1 MTTPRGDVLVARV
14 VAMEGVVVAMEV
26 LLYPGVVDDLVHFQ
40 PVARV
45 DH

>member
-1 MTTPRGDVLVARV
+1 MATPRGHVLVARV
-14 VAMEGVVVAMEV
+14 VAMDAVVVAMEV

>member
-1 MTTPRGDVLVARV
+1 MSTPRGYVLVARM
-14 VAMEGVVVAMEV
+14 VAMVRVLVAMEV

-45 DH
+45 YH

>member
-1 MTTPRGDVLVARV
+1 MATPRGDVLVARV
-14 VAMEGVVVAMEV
+14 VAMVSIVVAMEI